1 MPLNSESLSTD
12 PRQEFCLA
20 LKAARERKGL
30 TLDEIADT
38 TKIPAFMFAALE
50 RCDLSRWPKG
60 LFRRSFFRDYVQ
72 MLSLPVSA
80 ACAEFVRLFP
90 DDEGVAPTGATAP
103 VSGHQS
109 ATAAIWSRIADAVTR
124 VFERIGEGTPE
135 PAQEPR
141 RRPWISDARRV
152 GPARARQFRVRIKL
166 PR

>member
-1 MPLNSESLSTD
+1 MSTD

-20 LKAARERKGL
+20 LKTARERKGI
-30 TLDEIADT
+30 TLDEIAGT

-72 MLSLPVSA
+72 MLSLPVSE

-90 DDEGVAPTGATAP
+90 DEQAAEPAGATGA
-103 VSGHQS
+103 VSSHPSG
-109 ATAAIWSRIADAVTR
+109 AAAMWRRVADAISR
-124 VFERIGEGTPE
+124 VIRQIGHDTPD
-135 PAQEPR
+135 PVQEPQER
-141 RRPWISDARRV
+141 TWISDARRV
-152 GPARARQFRVRIKL
+152 GPARSPQFRVRIKL

>member
-1 MPLNSESLSTD
+1 MSTD

-20 LKAARERKGL
+20 LKTARERKGI

-50 RCDLSRWPKG
+50 QCDLSRWPKG

-72 MLSLPVSA
+72 MLSLPVPE

-90 DDEGVAPTGATAP
+90 DDEGVDLK
-103 VSGHQS
+103 V
-109 ATAAIWSRIADAVTR
+109 ATAAVSSQPSAAAALWSRIAGAIS
-124 VFERIGEGTPE
+124 RIGRQISDDRPE
-135 PAQEPR
+135 PVQGPHEAT
-141 RRPWISDARRV
+141 WVTDARRV
-152 GPARARQFRVRIKL
+152 APRRSRQFRVRIKL